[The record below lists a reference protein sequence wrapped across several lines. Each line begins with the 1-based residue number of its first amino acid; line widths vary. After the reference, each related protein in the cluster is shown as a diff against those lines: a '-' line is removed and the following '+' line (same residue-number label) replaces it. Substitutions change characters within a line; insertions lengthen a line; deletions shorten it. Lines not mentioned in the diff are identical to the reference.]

1 MAPALCMAV
10 LFFSFFDAVV
20 LSLLPVY
27 ATSHGFAVGVAALM
41 VTVVFAGDML
51 FQLPLGWLADRV
63 ERTGL
68 HLACGLVAMVIG
80 IGLPWLLNLTW
91 LLWPLLVVLGAVAG
105 GSIPWRWC

>member
-1 MAPALCMAV
+1 MAV

-41 VTVVFAGDML
+41 VTVVFASDVI
-51 FQLPLGWLADRV
+51 FQRCPWAGWP
-63 ERTGL
+63 TGSSARL
-68 HLACGLVAMVIG
+68 HLVCGLVAMSIG
-80 IGLPWLLNLTW
+80 IGLPWLLQMTW

-105 GSIPWRWC
+105 ASIPWRWC